1 METVENGHQP
11 RDFSIFHS
19 KSWWF
24 LVISVTR
31 RCEELCRWRFGNGS
45 SPWSSAIPPRH
56 WMSLKVWW
64 KRLSFGLVKPTWTDL
79 PRETEYLRSLGASFT
94 WFWCL
99 KIMGRVLNFIFSPHL
114 NCFWSNRHTAFS
126 AETSMSFQSQT
137 HIFHQWNQPSQ
148 WDAEFHRG
156 PTGFGPTAVPHWDA
170 QLECFFG
177 GNPQLDWSK
186 DCGKNNTFLVALG
199 GTMASWEFLHGKP
212 KQLLHDQQNHVL
224 GAEIGSITALKKL
237 RLLQKREP
245 WKRQGSCPQS
255 PSSTSSFG
263 WSKDFS
269 RCLKGNFCGS
279 NPSLKDPKEAGGR
292 GWKLSGKNLSLN
304 KFCSNWFWFDLYFY
318 RSRGLQP
325 VKISLKM
332 LCPLHPFTFELQQKC
347 TWAMMS
353 HRRSCS
359 FFVKVRYLVDT
370 FPINPDES
378 TLFKVNIYSKYFPT
392 IHVIT

>member
-1 METVENGHQP
+1 
-11 RDFSIFHS
+11 
-19 KSWWF
+19 
-24 LVISVTR
+24 
-31 RCEELCRWRFGNGS
+31 
-45 SPWSSAIPPRH
+45 
-56 WMSLKVWW
+56 
-64 KRLSFGLVKPTWTDL
+64 
-79 PRETEYLRSLGASFT
+79 
-94 WFWCL
+94 
-99 KIMGRVLNFIFSPHL
+99 
-114 NCFWSNRHTAFS
+114 
-126 AETSMSFQSQT
+126 
-137 HIFHQWNQPSQ
+137 
-148 WDAEFHRG
+148 
-156 PTGFGPTAVPHWDA
+156 
-170 QLECFFG
+170 
-177 GNPQLDWSK
+177 
-186 DCGKNNTFLVALG
+186 VALG

-237 RLLQKREP
+237 RLLQKREL

-359 FFVKVRYLVDT
+359 FFG
-370 FPINPDES
+370 ES
-378 TLFKVNIYSKYFPT
+378 KIFGGYIPHKP
-392 IHVIT
+392 